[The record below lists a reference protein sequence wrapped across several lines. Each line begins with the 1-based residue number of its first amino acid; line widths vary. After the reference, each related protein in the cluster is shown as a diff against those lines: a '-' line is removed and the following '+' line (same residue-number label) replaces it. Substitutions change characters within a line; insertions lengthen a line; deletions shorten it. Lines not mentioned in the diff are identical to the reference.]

1 MISERLALVT
11 GASGGIGQAIARSL
25 LECGHLVACAYHQD
39 RSGLAGLTGAH
50 ASAHPIQIDIRER
63 GSIQKA
69 VAEVRR
75 QFARPIDILVNNA
88 AIADER
94 PFERITD
101 ADWDRVLETN
111 LRGAFIVTQE
121 CLPDMAEAGWG
132 RIVNIASIGG
142 QWGGERQVHY
152 AAAKAGLIN
161 FTQSIARLYS
171 NRGVTSNAVSP
182 GLVATAMT
190 RHELATEEGNRKAAG
205 IPLGRIAQPEEIA
218 SSVRFLCSDEAS
230 YITGQ
235 TLNVNGGMYF
245 G

>member
-1 MISERLALVT
+1 MTGKRLALVT
-11 GASGGIGQAIARSL
+11 GASGGIGKAIARSL
-25 LECGHLVACAYHQD
+25 LETGHLVACSYHRD
-39 RSGLAGLTGAH
+39 RSGLAELTE
-50 ASAHPIQIDIRER
+50 AHPGARQIQIDIRER
-63 GSIQKA
+63 ASIQKA
-69 VAEVRR
+69 VAEIRR
-75 QFARPIDILVNNA
+75 QFSQPIDIVVNNA

-121 CLPDMAEAGWG
+121 CLPDMTEAGWG
-132 RIVNIASIGG
+132 RIVNIVSVGG
-142 QWGGERQVHY
+142 QWGGMRQVHY

-171 NRGVTSNAVSP
+171 NRGITSNAVSP

-190 RHELATEEGNRKAAG
+190 RDELSTQEGSRKAAS
-205 IPLGRIAQPEEIA
+205 IPVGRIAQPEEIA

>member
-1 MISERLALVT
+1 MSGERLALVT

-25 LECGHLVACAYHQD
+25 VDTGHLVACGYNRD
-39 RSGLAGLTGAH
+39 RSGLAELT
-50 ASAHPIQIDIRER
+50 SAHPGARPIQVDIRER
-63 GSIQKA
+63 ASIQKA
-69 VAEVRR
+69 IAEIRR
-75 QFARPIDILVNNA
+75 QFGRPIDIVVNNA

-101 ADWDRVLETN
+101 ADWDRVLEVN

-132 RIVNIASIGG
+132 RIVNIVSIGG
-142 QWGGERQVHY
+142 QWGGMRQVHY

-171 NRGVTSNAVSP
+171 SRGITSNAVSP

-190 RHELATEEGNRKAAG
+190 RNELETDEGQRKAAN
-205 IPLGRIAQPEEIA
+205 IPVGRVAQPEEIA
-218 SSVRFLCSDEAS
+218 SSVRFLCSDEAI